1 VSRGRDYLT
10 RAELVAEIERR
21 FAALNEEREPM
32 VPIVPKRAQSSG
44 TAGRPK
50 RPPEHRRVG
59 LGEEPRKARQDPR
72 GDRRAPDA
80 PTDQRGDPLRVAA

>member
-1 VSRGRDYLT
+1 VSRGRSYVT

-21 FAALNEEREPM
+21 FAAMSEEREPM
-32 VPIVPKRAQSSG
+32 VPIVPKRAQWSS

-59 LGEEPRKARQDPR
+59 LGEELSKARQDLQLERHPKWS
-72 GDRRAPDA
+72 A
-80 PTDQRGDPLRVAA
+80 

>member
-44 TAGRPK
+44 AAGRPK

-59 LGEEPRKARQDPR
+59 LPEELPKARQDLQLE
-72 GDRRAPDA
+72 RRARCSA
-80 PTDQRGDPLRVAA
+80 